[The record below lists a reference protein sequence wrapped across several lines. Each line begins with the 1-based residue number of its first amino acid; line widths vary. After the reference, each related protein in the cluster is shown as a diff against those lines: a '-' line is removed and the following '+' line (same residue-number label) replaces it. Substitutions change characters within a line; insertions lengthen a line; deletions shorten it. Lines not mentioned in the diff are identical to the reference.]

1 MITPPLGQEFYQE
14 SWLSLGY
21 HFPWGSLLSSVEGD
35 ELAVCTMKCHRV
47 LRMQESVLHILQ
59 LSGHATMSPGGSSDY
74 RPPCSSRVGTMCTST
89 WNEKSK

>member
-35 ELAVCTMKCHRV
+35 ELAVCTMKCH
-47 LRMQESVLHILQ
+47 
-59 LSGHATMSPGGSSDY
+59 
-74 RPPCSSRVGTMCTST
+74 
-89 WNEKSK
+89 